1 MKKLIVGVIGLSLA
15 LSAAVVFASGATEK
29 SGTSPAAAAPAKSM
43 TINVASTF
51 PPGSPQ
57 DVALNNFKKLVAERS
72 KGRID
77 VLIQASGAMGDE
89 NQTFQMLQQ
98 GTVEYGAV
106 GTNDIST
113 YYPKYSISEVPY
125 IFSSQDDF
133 WKFWNGPGK
142 TLSAMIEKDRG
153 VKTVGV
159 IYRGARYL
167 TSNRPVRTVA
177 DVKGLKMRLPP
188 VKTWF
193 KIWESLGAIPSSI
206 AFGETY
212 MALKTGVVEAEEN
225 PPETVLTY
233 KFYEAQKYLIATEHI
248 YSAARI
254 LVSDKWWNTLSSD
267 DQALL
272 SKAMEESVAVGNAIT
287 KDGDAQFVKKLQ
299 DLGMTLITVDKN
311 AFKAAVQPTLDEIA
325 RTEWDPAFYSD
336 VKAALA
342 K

>member
-1 MKKLIVGVIGLSLA
+1 MKRLVVTALGVSL
-15 LSAAVVFASGATEK
+15 LMSAALVFANGAKEQG
-29 SGTSPAAAAPAKSM
+29 SSANAAAAPGKKM

-57 DVALNNFKKLVAERS
+57 DVALNDFKKLVADRS
-72 KGRID
+72 NGRIN

-89 NQTFQMLQQ
+89 NQTFQMLEQ
-98 GTVEYGAV
+98 GSVEYGAV

-113 YYPKYSISEVPY
+113 YYPKYAISEVPY

-142 TLSAMIEKDRG
+142 QLSAMIEKDRG

-159 IYRGARYL
+159 IYRGARDL
-167 TSNRPVRTVA
+167 TSNTPVHTVA

-188 VKTWF
+188 VKSWF
-193 KIWESLGAIPSSI
+193 TIWEALGAIPSSI

-212 MALKTGVVEAEEN
+212 MALKTGVVQAEEN
-225 PPETVLTY
+225 PPETILNY
-233 KFYEAQKYLIATEHI
+233 KFYEAQKYLIKTEHI
-248 YSAARI
+248 YSAARF
-254 LVSDKWWNTLSSD
+254 LASDKWWNTLSSS
-267 DQALL
+267 DQSLL
-272 SKAMEESVAVGNAIT
+272 SKAMEEAVASGNAIT
-287 KDGDAQFVKKLQ
+287 KDGDAKFIEKLKG
-299 DLGMTLITVDKN
+299 LGMTVIDVDKN
-311 AFKAAVQPTLDEIA
+311 AFKAAVQPTLDQIA
-325 RTEWDPAFYSD
+325 KSEWDPAFYAE